1 MSKPCGCCEGT
12 SKQTPVDVSNRPG
25 LSALNYRVG
34 THPTFLE
41 TMKADLSDASNPEND
56 ALLALT
62 TRDGGDPAIAMLD
75 AWAVVGD
82 VLTFYQERIANEGYL
97 RTAVERRSVLELA
110 RLVGYKARPGVS
122 ASVHLAFTLQ
132 KDFSTAI
139 PAGTGAKTTPSQGQ
153 LPQTFETSE
162 DIDARAE
169 WNELTPRPTRPQRI
183 DPGNAHDI
191 EQIYFD
197 GTSTKLKP
205 NDRLLLVFG
214 DLPGN
219 QVLRKV
225 ASVQEDFTNKRTK
238 VSLQLE
244 QFSALAY
251 SIDVTG
257 VLARQ
262 LADCPDLAN
271 SKAIQALQ
279 AAIQPGKPLVAD
291 DGSGL
296 DQAVVQALADLQKEA
311 GDPAQSQKNLNAL
324 ALLAG
329 TLGAAMATLLA
340 KPEATVAANVG
351 SKIAAFKAQDAH
363 AHTVDQLLSNLKAAL
378 SGGGALHSSVK
389 AWIDAKNALAAE
401 IAPTGDY
408 KALAAAMQSLKDDW
422 SPKIDEL
429 NSGLDKALSDAAKG
443 FDEAIP
449 MSAEPLTTELK
460 GLSAKVKAAQGALE
474 DPKTAALEDANT
486 KLTAIVPK
494 PADPLGAKLDEVK
507 GFVTSGLTAAQT
519 GIDAASNIIGN
530 HPELQISPADA
541 VAIKTVD
548 DALIIANAQLPIK
561 ALSDQ
566 PAVLNTVIAA
576 IQNGIAATTGLLAKR
591 FGEVKDAI
599 TAAPGNTAHDELV
612 ALLNASPIP
621 QNFPAGSKEQT
632 HAQNLVTITNLIR
645 AAAAFADVVNVAS
658 TGLGQIAAEKTAIE
672 VDANS
677 AGQDQDCIKNV
688 MKGLGTVQGLFTNHF
703 LSDLFRID
711 QDHRRQLGEI
721 ELFKLA
727 FQAIQVL
734 EKFKNLPF
742 QSVTSLMDQL
752 KPVIKQIQDLHAQ
765 VLPGDSA
772 QAGWFDAFEQDLNNE
787 IFLATK
793 ASLQPTQQG
802 VQDHSAFEEL
812 GILATAL
819 SRPLAAATARPL
831 SLTDVFK
838 EGSDLVARSLIA
850 LQPGLDENLL
860 AGWANQRVT
869 GKPVHIFAFR
879 VKASLFGANAPVPKT
894 ATVSISADFKTETS
908 TVSDASLTPSER
920 KDFIFLDNA
929 YDQILNGSWMAVQA
943 PGFQDPTVL
952 LVKAG
957 DPNPSINV
965 SRYGI
970 TGKSTQIHVLDPSDP
985 LLSVNWFTDDQP
997 TFTLVRETVIYAQ
1010 SEELA
1015 LAEEPLGCPI
1025 GAFKAVDFSGCP
1037 FQPDQIEL
1045 GGFFSGLK
1053 AGRSVVVSGERLDVP
1068 GATVSELADI
1078 AGISQTIDITLPGDS
1093 LHATLVLAAP
1103 LQFGYKRDTVKINAN
1118 VAHATH
1124 GETQKQVLGSGDG
1137 TQGFQSFSLSHL
1149 PLTYLSAPTASGAQA
1164 TLQVRVN
1171 DVLWHEADNLAGLG
1185 PKDRKYIVDI
1195 EDDGSTTVDF
1205 GDGRHGARLPSGVEN
1220 VRAIYRNGIG
1230 KPGNVAKQQINIL
1243 GSPPLGVTAVINP
1256 DAAAGGADPESRD
1269 TARRNAPL
1277 AVTALDRLVSVGD
1290 FADYARTYAGIAKAS
1305 STRVADVVYV
1315 TIAGLDDI
1323 PIDPASDLF
1332 LNLEQSFRKF
1342 GDPHQPSQLTVRE
1355 LLLIVMSAGVAID
1368 PDYEWDKVE
1377 AAIRAA
1383 LLTAFSFDN
1392 RDLGQDVM
1400 LSEVIRTIQNMPG
1413 VVYVRID
1420 KFGAISLDLAGSDPK
1435 TLPAKIVEA
1444 ITKLDRPP
1452 GRLPVNPARIDGTT
1466 IRPAQIAY
1474 ISPDLP
1480 ETVLLTQILP
1490 EKANA

>member
-12 SKQTPVDVSNRPG
+12 SKQTPVDESNRPG
-25 LSALNYRVG
+25 LSAIAYRVG

-97 RTAVERRSVLELA
+97 RTAVERRSVLELG

-162 DIDARAE
+162 DIDARSE
-169 WNELTPRPTRPQRI
+169 WNELKPRPTRPQRI
-183 DPGNAHDI
+183 DPSNAHDI

-214 DLPGN
+214 DLPGE

-225 ASVQEDFTNKRTK
+225 ASVEEDFTNKRTK
-238 VSLQLE
+238 VALQLE

-251 SIDVTG
+251 SIDVSG

-262 LADCPDLAN
+262 LSDCPDLAN

-279 AAIQPGKPLVAD
+279 AAMQPGKPLVAD

-311 GDPAQSQKNLNAL
+311 GNPAQSQKNLNAL

-329 TLGAAMATLLA
+329 TLGASLATLLA

-351 SKIAAFKAQDAH
+351 GKITAFKAQEAH
-363 AHTVDQLLSNLKAAL
+363 AHNVDQLLSGLKAAL
-378 SGGGALHSSVK
+378 SGGSLHAQVK
-389 AWIDAKNALAAE
+389 AWLDVKNALAAE
-401 IAPTGDY
+401 IVSTADY
-408 KALAAAMQSLKDDW
+408 KALAADIQKLKDNW
-422 SPKIDEL
+422 SPKIDDL

-443 FDEAIP
+443 LDEAVP

-460 GLSAKVKAAQGALE
+460 DMSAKVKAAQGALA
-474 DPKTAALEDANT
+474 DAKTAALEDANT
-486 KLTAIVPK
+486 RLTAIVPK

-507 GFVTSGLTAAQT
+507 AFVTSGLTAAQT
-519 GIDAASNIIGN
+519 GIDAASKIIDN
-530 HPELQISPADA
+530 HAELRISAADA
-541 VAIKTVD
+541 VTITTVD
-548 DALIIANAQLPIK
+548 NALTIANAQLPTK

-566 PAVLNTVIAA
+566 PAVLNTALAA
-576 IQNGIAATTGLLAKR
+576 IQNGIAATSGLLATR
-591 FGEVKDAI
+591 FGEVKDAV
-599 TAAPGNTAHDELV
+599 TAAPGTTAHDELV
-612 ALLNASPIP
+612 ALLDSSPIP
-621 QNFPAGSKEQT
+621 KNFPAGSKELA
-632 HAQNLVTITNLIR
+632 HAQNLVGFTDPIR
-645 AAAAFADVVNVAS
+645 TAAAFADVVAAAS
-658 TGLGQIAAEKTAIE
+658 TAVGQIATEKTAIDS
-672 VDANS
+672 DANS

-688 MKGLGTVQGLFTNHF
+688 MSGLGKVQSLFANHF
-703 LSDLFRID
+703 VSDLFRID

-721 ELFKLA
+721 EPFKLA
-727 FQAIQVL
+727 FLAIAVL
-734 EKFKNLPF
+734 EKMMHQPF
-742 QSVTSLMDQL
+742 SSVTSLIDKL
-752 KPVIKQIQDLHAQ
+752 KQAIKEIQDLHAK

-787 IFLATK
+787 LFLATK
-793 ASLQPTQQG
+793 ASLQATQTG
-802 VQDHSAFEEL
+802 VPDRSAFEEL
-812 GILATAL
+812 GILATTL
-819 SRPLAAATARPL
+819 SRPLAATAARAL
-831 SLTDVFK
+831 ALTDVFK
-838 EGSDLVARSLIA
+838 EGSDLVARLLIA
-850 LQPGLDENLL
+850 LQPQLDENLL

-879 VKASLFGANAPVPKT
+879 VKASVFGANAPVPKK
-894 ATVSISADFKTETS
+894 AQVKISADFRTEDS
-908 TVSDASLTPSER
+908 TVSDADLNPDER
-920 KDFIFLDNA
+920 KDFVYLDNA
-929 YDQILNGSWMAVQA
+929 YDQIVNGSWMAVQA

-957 DPNPSINV
+957 DPNPSINI

-970 TGKSTQIHVLDPSDP
+970 TGKTTQIRVLDPSDA
-985 LLSVNWFTDDQP
+985 LLSVNWFTESNP

-1025 GAFKAVDFSGCP
+1025 GAFKAGDFSGCP

-1078 AGISQTIDITLPGDS
+1078 AGVSQIIDTSLPGDS
-1093 LHATLVLAAP
+1093 LHTTLVLAVP

-1137 TQGFQSFSLSHL
+1137 TQGFQGFSLSHL

-1195 EDDGSTTVDF
+1195 EDDGSTSVNF

-1220 VRAIYRNGIG
+1220 VRAVYRNGIG

-1256 DAAAGGADPESRD
+1256 DAATGGADPESRD
-1269 TARRNAPL
+1269 TARRSAPL
-1277 AVTALDRLVSVGD
+1277 AVTALDRLVSVSD

-1323 PIDPASDLF
+1323 PIDPTSDLF

-1383 LLTAFSFDN
+1383 LLIAFSFDN
-1392 RDLGQDVM
+1392 RDLAQDVL
-1400 LSEVIRTIQNMPG
+1400 LSEVIRSIQNIPG
-1413 VVYVRID
+1413 VLYVRID
-1420 KFGAISLDLAGSDPK
+1420 KFGAISLDLAGSNPK
-1435 TLPAKIVEA
+1435 DLPAKIVDA
-1444 ITKLDRPP
+1444 ISKLGEPP
-1452 GRLPVNPARIDGTT
+1452 HRLPVNPARIDATAV
-1466 IRPAQIAY
+1466 RPAQIAY

-1480 ETVLLTQILP
+1480 ETLLLTQILP